1 MRIVLRLKERMRRR
15 YFIFSLGLALVILVY
30 LNVRTTDEL
39 YCKEKFGVHSESSHI
54 NYSETSYVSGNLGE
68 RLFSERRQK
77 IEERCD
83 NISHIGKT
91 TDFAIKSHLII
102 DKKYKLV
109 YCFVEKN
116 GCTFWKRVFQ
126 ILNGFKNVSD
136 PFDTQA
142 MDAYGGNQTAE
153 NMPFDTIHKA
163 LISST
168 KFMFVRDPYERLL
181 SGYVDKLF
189 LPYAPYWFDLG
200 RFIVDKFRRN
210 STSGALSCGDDV
222 TFEEFIRYYIYSL
235 KTGIRSD
242 VHFSSNYKFCRPCEI
257 KYDYVAKM
265 ENFKDETLFLL
276 EKLNLSK
283 TIKIKDFDSETERD
297 GIFNA
302 VDWGFHVD
310 KNVDNCTTKD
320 KALYKTY
327 KKLQIRG
334 IISKDIPYPFS
345 NVSKIDIDEYKKSLL
360 KANADPGP
368 REKRKLN
375 RNEAFLEAYNS
386 LPRDLF
392 QELQNILSVDA
403 ALFGYESNPEI
414 FIYKSKPTKYQYFNT
429 NRRK

>member
-1 MRIVLRLKERMRRR
+1 
-15 YFIFSLGLALVILVY
+15 
-30 LNVRTTDEL
+30 
-39 YCKEKFGVHSESSHI
+39 
-54 NYSETSYVSGNLGE
+54 
-68 RLFSERRQK
+68 
-77 IEERCD
+77 
-83 NISHIGKT
+83 
-91 TDFAIKSHLII
+91 
-102 DKKYKLV
+102 
-109 YCFVEKN
+109 
-116 GCTFWKRVFQ
+116 
-126 ILNGFKNVSD
+126 
-136 PFDTQA
+136 
-142 MDAYGGNQTAE
+142 MDAYGGYQTAE

-163 LISST
+163 LTSST

-242 VHFSSNYKFCRPCEI
+242 VHFSSNFEFCRPCEI

-276 EKLNLSK
+276 EKLNLSE

-297 GIFNA
+297 SIINA
-302 VDWGFHVD
+302 VNWGFYVD

-320 KALYKTY
+320 KVLYKTY
-327 KKLQIRG
+327 KKMQIRG

-345 NVSKIDIDEYKKSLL
+345 NVSKIEIDEYKKALL
-360 KANADPGP
+360 KANADSGP
-368 REKRKLN
+368 RERRKLN
-375 RNEAFLEAYNS
+375 RKEAFLEAYNS
-386 LPRDLF
+386 LPQDLF

-403 ALFGYESNPEI
+403 SLFGYESNPDI
-414 FIYKSKPTKYQYFNT
+414 SIYKSKPMKYQYFNT
-429 NRRK
+429 NRRQLN